1 MALITE
7 QDRNY
12 MKAFPARKKTEI
24 IRQIMSRSPA
34 EESNLEGNTTCD
46 KTILKLR
53 ARGLELIDLQALEME
68 TAVTTVW
75 YGKNTSILGQ
85 VRSEVAAL
93 LLWEYKPDDED
104 VTTVRVW
111 HF

>member
-7 QDRNY
+7 QDMNY
-12 MKAFPARKKTEI
+12 MKAFPAKEKAQI

-34 EESNLEGNTTCD
+34 EELNFEGNDTCA
-46 KTILKLR
+46 KTILGLR
-53 ARGLELIDLQALEME
+53 MRGLELIDLQPQE

-75 YGKNTSILGQ
+75 YAKKTSYLGLAK
-85 VRSEVAAL
+85 SEVAAL
-93 LLWEYKPDDED
+93 MLCQFKADDED
-104 VTTVRVW
+104 LTTVRLW

>member
-24 IRQIMSRSPA
+24 IRQIMSRFPT
-34 EESNLEGNTTCD
+34 EELNLEGNNNCA
-46 KTILKLR
+46 KTVLKLR
-53 ARGLELIDLQALEME
+53 ARGLELIDLQALE

-111 HF
+111 RF